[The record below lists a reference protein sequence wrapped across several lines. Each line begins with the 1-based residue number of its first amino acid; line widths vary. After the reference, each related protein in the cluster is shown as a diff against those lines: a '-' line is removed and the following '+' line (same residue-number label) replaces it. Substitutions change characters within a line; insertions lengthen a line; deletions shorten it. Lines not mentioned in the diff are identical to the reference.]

1 MAICGSPSRM
11 LGSTAWAYY
20 PSTSAGGDAWFNNPQ
35 TGIDNPA
42 KGNYAWL
49 TIIHETGHA
58 LGLKH
63 PHEASG
69 SFDAMPVRSRFPRI
83 HGDELPVRTSRAG
96 TAIRTDATSYPQTL
110 MMYDI
115 AALQTMYGANYNTNS
130 GNTVYTWSSTT
141 GQMSINGVGQGAPA
155 GNKIFM
161 TLWDGGGND
170 TYDLSNYTTNLT
182 INLNPG
188 EWTTTSSTQLA
199 NLTGSTVAVG
209 NIANALLYNGNVA
222 SLIENAIGGSGS
234 DTLVG
239 NAANNSLTGNAGND
253 LLDGAAGTDTA
264 VYSGLYAN
272 YQLVHNANGTWT
284 ITDLRGGSLDG
295 VDTLTDI
302 EWVQFS
308 DTSILLD
315 SINDPPANPVP
326 TIVSFSNDS
335 GTLGD
340 NITNDNTLSFS
351 GTAGANATVK
361 IYDAAVLVGTVTA
374 DANGLWAFTTAVLTD
389 GAHAFTATGTDGDG
403 NTSAAS
409 TQLTITIDTV
419 APTTPTIDSYTTDS
433 GVAGDGLTNAN
444 TLTLF
449 GTAQANSLVH
459 VYDGAT
465 LLGTATANASGQ
477 WSFETY
483 DPLGGGQIAFSC
495 ACAACGAGNT
505 SNAWI
510 GDEEPQSGDGITGVL
525 NDGAHVFTVVAA
537 DAAGNL
543 SAASAALNV
552 TIDTAAPAAPA
563 IASCSTD
570 SGVAGDGITSDNTLA
585 LTGTAEANSTVQGLR
600 RRDAARHGHGRRQRR
615 LELHHRR
622 AGGWRA
628 QPDGD
633 RHRCGRQH
641 QRGLG
646 RAQRDRRYRGAG
658 GAGHRL
664 VLDRQR
670 RRAGDGIT
678 NDNTLTLTGTAEA
691 NSTVQGL

>member
-1 MAICGSPSRM
+1 
-11 LGSTAWAYY
+11 
-20 PSTSAGGDAWFNNPQ
+20 
-35 TGIDNPA
+35 
-42 KGNYAWL
+42 
-49 TIIHETGHA
+49 
-58 LGLKH
+58 
-63 PHEASG
+63 
-69 SFDAMPVRSRFPRI
+69 
-83 HGDELPVRTSRAG
+83 
-96 TAIRTDATSYPQTL
+96 
-110 MMYDI
+110 
-115 AALQTMYGANYNTNS
+115 
-130 GNTVYTWSSTT
+130 
-141 GQMSINGVGQGAPA
+141 MSINGVGQGAPA

-170 TYDLSNYTTNLT
+170 TYDFSNYTTNLT

-253 LLDGAAGTDTA
+253 SLDGAAGSDTA

-284 ITDLRGGSLDG
+284 ITDLRGGSPDG

-340 NITNDNTLSFS
+340 NVTNDNTLSFS

-389 GAHAFTATGTDGDG
+389 GAHAFTATATDGDG

-419 APTTPTIDSYTTDS
+419 APTTPTIDGYTPDS
-433 GVAGDGLTNAN
+433 AVAGDGLTNAN

-495 ACAACGAGNT
+495 GCAACGAGNT
-505 SNAWI
+505 SNTWI
-510 GDEEPQSGDGITGVL
+510 GDDEPQSGDGITGVL

-543 SAASAALNV
+543 SATSAALNV
-552 TIDTAAPAAPA
+552 TIDATAPAAPA
-563 IASCSTD
+563 IASWSAD

-585 LTGTAEANSTVQGLR
+585 LTGTAQANSTVRLYDGATLLGTVTADGSGAWSYTTAALADGAHSLTVTAT
-600 RRDAARHGHGRRQRR
+600 DAAGNVSAASAALSVTVDTAAPAAPVIASFSTDSG
-615 LELHHRR
+615 
-622 AGGWRA
+622 
-628 QPDGD
+628 
-633 RHRCGRQH
+633 
-641 QRGLG
+641 
-646 RAQRDRRYRGAG
+646 
-658 GAGHRL
+658 
-664 VLDRQR
+664 V
-670 RRAGDGIT
+670 AGDGIT
-678 NDNTLTLTGTAEA
+678 NDNTLTLTGTAQA
-691 NSTVQGL
+691 NSTVRVYDGATLLGTATANGSGAWSLHHRGAGGWGA